1 MMQEK
6 VPSSRPALFW
16 PVLRRGD
23 QLRRSARLG
32 WLGLARGPMPI
43 ATRGLVLSLLL
54 SAPAGGTAQDA
65 NYWTYQF
72 GTRSNLLGG
81 AVVGSAVDLSA
92 TFYNPGALSL
102 LDERPVIAST
112 MVFELS
118 RLSLAGG
125 SELDLSELRFGEA
138 PGFFAGTL
146 PFAFLGSQVLAYSV
160 LTRHRFK
167 ARLGETTVGVIDTLG
182 LQGDFF
188 GKIRFER
195 DMDEQWF
202 GLSWSARAGGFGVG
216 LTQYVAHR
224 SHRGTDV
231 LLGEAFPA
239 RGGGAITLAETDFS
253 YGNYRMLW
261 KFGAAFEW
269 MGASIGLT
277 TTTPGVR
284 LFGDGTLELNRTVF
298 GQDPTGDGVPDPFF
312 VAGFEK
318 SIPSTYKSPWAVA
331 VGTAL
336 RRGRIRVHLSAEYFG
351 KVGEYKILDAEDFI
365 GQTTG
370 DTVVFDL
377 TTALDPVLNVAV
389 GLEHTLSNRFTGYA
403 SFWTDASAR
412 PDTDRFDP
420 AISRWNL
427 AFVSVGAAAK
437 IGTSDLTFGLA
448 FGFGGSDDAGDGSG
462 NRGIDDEL
470 VGGVFDEL
478 AVDYRS
484 LRFMIAFSI

>member
-1 MMQEK
+1 
-6 VPSSRPALFW
+6 
-16 PVLRRGD
+16 
-23 QLRRSARLG
+23 
-32 WLGLARGPMPI
+32 MPI
-43 ATRGLVLSLLL
+43 ATRRLVLSLLL
-54 SAPAGGTAQDA
+54 AAPAGGAAQDA

-102 LDERPVIAST
+102 VGERPVIAST
-112 MVFELS
+112 KIFELS
-118 RLSLAGG
+118 SLSLAGE
-125 SELDLSELRFGEA
+125 SELTLSQQRFGEA
-138 PGFFAGTL
+138 PGFFVGTL

-160 LTRHRFK
+160 FTRHRFK
-167 ARLGETTVGVIDTLG
+167 ARLGETAVGVIDTLG

-188 GKIRFER
+188 GKVRFER
-195 DMDEQWF
+195 DMKELWF
-202 GLSWSARAGGFGVG
+202 GLSWSARTGGFGVG

-224 SHRGTDV
+224 SHRGADV
-231 LLGEAFPA
+231 LLGQAFPA
-239 RGGGAITLAETDFS
+239 RGGGAITLAQTDFS
-253 YGNYRMLW
+253 YANYRILW

-277 TTTPGVR
+277 TTTPSVG
-284 LFGDGTLELNRTVF
+284 LFGDGKLELNRTVF
-298 GQDPTGDGVPDPFF
+298 GQDPTGDGVLDPLF
-312 VAGFEK
+312 VAGFGK
-318 SIPSTYKSPWAVA
+318 NIPSTYKSPWAVA

-336 RRGRIRVHLSAEYFG
+336 RRGRIRIHLSAEYFG

-389 GLEHTLSNRFTGYA
+389 GLEHTLSDRFTGYA

-420 AISRWNL
+420 VISRWNI

-448 FGFGGSDDAGDGSG
+448 FGFGGSDDVGDGSG
-462 NRGIDDEL
+462 NRAVDDEL
-470 VGGVFDEL
+470 VGGLFDEL
-478 AVDYRS
+478 ALDYRS